1 MHKLAAPVLY
11 IAGNYNID
19 LIMGTLAQ
27 WPLPGTEVML
37 EHSALR
43 PGGSAGNCALALA
56 AMQIPHRTIGC
67 QGDDAFTAWLA
78 AQFPGS
84 AERWPQYACETS
96 LTVAVTHPDK
106 ERSFLSNYGHITR
119 LSADD
124 VLAQLPDQAT
134 AGDIVLLCGTFLCT
148 ALLPHYPELLRALR
162 QRGFQVAVDTG
173 WPPQS
178 WDPALREAVSQ
189 WLADCD
195 WLLLNEVETL
205 GLAAMSELPQAARS
219 LASRLSGRGGCI
231 VKCGAEGAWWWTA
244 ERGDRAAVKPVEV
257 IDTIGA
263 GDSFN
268 AGFLAGLLSGQPAAQ
283 ALRWGNAVAAH
294 AISTSPRH
302 YPDWRTLQ
310 HHIEET
316 ADGQR

>member
-1 MHKLAAPVLY
+1 MHTLTAPALY

-19 LIMGTLAQ
+19 LIMGTLAH
-27 WPLPGTEVML
+27 WPAPGTEVML

-43 PGGSAGNCALALA
+43 PGGSAGNCALAAA
-56 AMQIPHRTIGC
+56 AMQIPHCTVGC

-78 AQFPGS
+78 SRFPGS
-84 AERWPQYACETS
+84 AERWPQYPCETS

-124 VLAQLPDQAT
+124 IVAQLPAQAT
-134 AGDIVLLCGTFLCT
+134 PGDILLLCGTFLCT
-148 ALLPHYPELLRALR
+148 TLLPQYPQLLRAL
-162 QRGFQVAVDTG
+162 QTRGFQVAVDTG
-173 WPPQS
+173 WPPHG
-178 WDPALREAVSQ
+178 WTPALRETANR
-189 WLADCD
+189 WLGDCD

-205 GLAAMSELPQAARS
+205 GLADSRELAEAART
-219 LASRLSGRGGCI
+219 LAARLSGRGGCI
-231 VKCGAEGAWWWTA
+231 VKCGADGAWWWTA
-244 ERGDRAAVKPVEV
+244 AAGHHAPATTIEV

-268 AGFLAGLLSGQPAAQ
+268 AGFLAGLLNGQPASQ

-294 AISTSPRH
+294 AISSSPRQ

-310 HHIEET
+310 QHLEEV